1 MKETIKKIFTNHTVK
16 NGMFFTLYSFI
27 NSGFSFIL
35 LLILAKYIS
44 PDDYGQLNLFTVF
57 IQVLTLF
64 VCLGTQGYVSVSFFR
79 GSKEKFKSV
88 LSLVFIISTIMVV
101 IYLASILIFP
111 SWFEKILGLNFKYL
125 FIAVVVCYFQ
135 VFNHQCFEMLRINEY
150 VGKYGV
156 LSVSQAFIS
165 FVLSLLLVVTFQ
177 KGWVGRVY
185 TTLIVAVLYMCI
197 SVCYFLKN
205 KLVKFELPSKE
216 VCRETL
222 KFGLPLLP
230 HHTGVWVRQSFDRFV
245 INSYHTSALVGLYS
259 FAGNFSNILVMI
271 GTAFN
276 AVNSVQI
283 YKELANGYLSSKS
296 RLDKVIRYTSVV
308 FFALTILIIVGCYI
322 FIPWLFPNY
331 AGSCKY
337 LIPLTLSAFF
347 QCIYLLYVNYL
358 FFYKKTVVLMNITV
372 TLSFLQ
378 LLLSLVLT
386 KYNVMFAAL
395 INMTI
400 NGLICMSVIIYKK
413 KLCKIEEAKEKSN

>member
-358 FFYKKTVVLMNITV
+358 FF
-372 TLSFLQ
+372 
-378 LLLSLVLT
+378 
-386 KYNVMFAAL
+386 
-395 INMTI
+395 
-400 NGLICMSVIIYKK
+400 
-413 KLCKIEEAKEKSN
+413 